1 MDNCIRTKI
10 VGVTYRNEDGSRR
23 QDIISELSTGE
34 SLKLVD
40 MATDEFP
47 EAIGVFDLADQQC
60 GFLQKSLA
68 IDLRN
73 SGKSIEDVSV
83 DVLEVTGGNGRSY
96 GCNIR
101 LIIDTD
107 YLCNIV
113 IGDHG
118 SMKIDAP
125 LVDQHDSTEPGVPSF
140 AHTISTL
147 SPGVELYLTKKD
159 DSDCILVLT
168 LDDQCCG
175 YLPPFACENIK
186 KRSQTLDEYIVRVT
200 KVRTTPEPYC
210 KVHIEPGLS
219 APARKRAIVADKAKK
234 ETEKQELDEIKRRAA
249 ERLKAK
255 KEAEMQKQDDIMR
268 REQEILKAKNTEQV
282 IPPSSKPSHTDVQ
295 KSKSVGC
302 LSSILIVLA
311 AILIIIAV
319 L

>member
-125 LVDQHDSTEPGVPSF
+125 LVDQH
-140 AHTISTL
+140 
-147 SPGVELYLTKKD
+147 
-159 DSDCILVLT
+159 
-168 LDDQCCG
+168 
-175 YLPPFACENIK
+175 
-186 KRSQTLDEYIVRVT
+186 
-200 KVRTTPEPYC
+200 
-210 KVHIEPGLS
+210 
-219 APARKRAIVADKAKK
+219 VALN
-234 ETEKQELDEIKRRAA
+234 QECL
-249 ERLKAK
+249 
-255 KEAEMQKQDDIMR
+255 
-268 REQEILKAKNTEQV
+268 
-282 IPPSSKPSHTDVQ
+282 PSHIPSVHYRPASNYTLQ
-295 KSKSVGC
+295 KRM
-302 LSSILIVLA
+302 IPIVFLF
-311 AILIIIAV
+311 
-319 L
+319 

>member
-23 QDIISELSTGE
+23 QDIISELMPSE

-60 GFLQKSLA
+60 GFLPKSLA

-73 SGKSIEDVSV
+73 SGKNIEDISV
-83 DVLEVTGGNGRSY
+83 DVLEVTGGNGRTY

-101 LIIDTD
+101 LIIDND
-107 YLCNIV
+107 YSCNIV
-113 IGDHG
+113 IGDRG
-118 SMKIDAP
+118 SIKIDTP
-125 LVDQHDSTEPGVPSF
+125 LVDKHNSTESKVPSF
-140 AHTISTL
+140 EQTISKL
-147 SPGVELYLTKKD
+147 STDDELYLAKND
-159 DSDCILVLT
+159 DSILVMT
-168 LDDQCCG
+168 PDDQRCG

-186 KRSQTLDEYIVRVT
+186 KHSQTLDEYIVRVT

-219 APARKRAIVADKAKK
+219 APARKRAEVADKAKK
-234 ETEKQELDEIKRRAA
+234 ETEKQELDEIKKRAA

-255 KEAEMQKQDDIMR
+255 KEAEMQKQDDIVMG
-268 REQEILKAKNTEQV
+268 EQEIQKAKNDEQV
-282 IPPSSKPSHTDVQ
+282 IPPSKPSHTDVH
-295 KSKSVGC
+295 KSKSIGC

-311 AILIIIAV
+311 AILVIIAV